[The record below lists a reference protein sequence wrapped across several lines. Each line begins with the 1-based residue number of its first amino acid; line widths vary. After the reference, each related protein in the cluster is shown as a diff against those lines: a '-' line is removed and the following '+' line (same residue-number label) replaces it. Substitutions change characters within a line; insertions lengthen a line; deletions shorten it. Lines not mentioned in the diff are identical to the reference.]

1 MGPEMER
8 VLILATGA
16 FVFLCVGVALV
27 ILATAP
33 ERKEGEP
40 PPPIVAQP
48 APEPAPAPEP
58 QQQPSGDAAARN
70 ALNGL
75 VGDAPDYGRF
85 FLRLREAFPGEYE
98 ATVKAIEAK
107 LDAAGRVESVDY
119 YVSDAIRLLRKGHGA
134 TVAKAGPD
142 QIERVFDAQLAAM
155 RAVAQEDPRMCV
167 GFLYGATTQ
176 DFEKMAATH
185 RPLVAEMALAR
196 LEATANGEAVKA
208 KRAAPTENEVK
219 LFEKALTERG
229 LTNDE
234 LDVFLGGDV
243 AKATTDQ
250 SRMCAAGQSYLEALR
265 ALPRDV
271 RMKIYSLLLEQM
283 ARS

>member
-1 MGPEMER
+1 MER
-8 VLILATGA
+8 VLILATSA

-27 ILATAP
+27 ILASAP
-33 ERKEGEP
+33 EKKEGEP
-40 PPPIVAQP
+40 PPAILAQPVPPPTP
-48 APEPAPAPEP
+48 APEPEP
-58 QQQPSGDAAARN
+58 QPQPQPPSDAAARN
-70 ALNGL
+70 VLDEL
-75 VGDAPDYGRF
+75 VGDAPDYGAF
-85 FLRLREAFPGEYE
+85 FTRLRQAFPGEYE
-98 ATVKAIEAK
+98 ATVKAIK
-107 LDAAGRVESVDY
+107 SQLDAAGRVGSVDY

-134 TVAKAGPD
+134 TVAEAGPD

-208 KRAAPTENEVK
+208 KRAAPSEDEVK

-234 LDVFLGGDV
+234 LDVFLGGEI
-243 AKATTDQ
+243 AKATMDQ
-250 SRMCAAGQSYLEALR
+250 PRMCAAGQSYLEALR
-265 ALPRDV
+265 TLPREV